1 MIKAKY
7 VCSEC
12 KKEVIVKFKAGETP
26 ACPKCCNKDMIRQ
39 YGTVKLGDTVDE
51 QMIHLAQSMLYS

>member
-7 VCSEC
+7 VCPEC

-39 YGTVKLGDTVDE
+39 YGTIKLGDTVDE
-51 QMIHLAQSMLYS
+51 QMIHLA